1 MLNFGAFSECQYG
14 LSEGAK
20 RKNTQA
26 KLVIQ
31 ENVRNQGK
39 TQQFGLDPV
48 PVENNVFA
56 QIARGFKGNSDLKM
70 MFLN

>member
-39 TQQFGLDPV
+39 IQQFGLDPV
-48 PVENNVFA
+48 PMENNVLP
-56 QIARGFKGNSDLKM
+56 RLPGVLKEI
-70 MFLN
+70 LT